1 MVDNLLLVRVLP
13 HTPMLSLSE
22 LCCSWNV
29 TYFPLRTLVSERL
42 ALTPPAKAH
51 TWQRPIQTTPVLTG
65 KSSGN
70 SRHCDS
76 PTEVCWCLFSYGFIP
91 TKHGLV
97 SDLTLDPSITPLFL
111 RCVWGHLILDPRP
124 FCGGEEKG
132 RGERDN
138 RNFKLFQCS
147 PTGPL
152 PATMP
157 THSALVISSP
167 EFPWI

>member
-29 TYFPLRTLVSERL
+29 TYFLLRTLVSERL
-42 ALTPPAKAH
+42 ALTPSAKAH
-51 TWQRPIQTTPVLTG
+51 TWQRPIETTPVLTR

-97 SDLTLDPSITPLFL
+97 SDLILDPSITPLFF
-111 RCVWGHLILDPRP
+111 LDPRP
-124 FCGGEEKG
+124 FCGGEEKE

-138 RNFKLFQCS
+138 KFQALSMLTYRSTSCNHAY
-147 PTGPL
+147 PL
-152 PATMP
+152 SLSDLLA
-157 THSALVISSP
+157 
-167 EFPWI
+167 